1 MKSHEALTAALR
13 AVAADDAGTRASAS
27 VEQRLRA
34 EVRARGASR
43 RRRQYAAL
51 ALAATVVL
59 AVSAALYRGR
69 PVDAPVT
76 GGADTSVTAAATEV
90 TTEFL
95 PLAYGS
101 LPTNDARIV
110 RLEVPRTAL
119 ASFGYSEID
128 VVDPQNPDTVLADVL
143 VGEDGVAR
151 AVRFVRLQILAAAQE
166 QP

>member
-13 AVAADDAGTRASAS
+13 TVAEEDAGARASAS

-34 EVRARGASR
+34 EVRARGAAR
-43 RRRQYAAL
+43 RRRQYATL

-69 PVDAPVT
+69 PANAPVT
-76 GGADTSVTAAATEV
+76 GGADTSVTAASEV